1 MITRHVWAW
10 KSVYYMISNNI
21 VCTPREGGGREI
33 KQYKRR
39 LHKQSLWGR
48 GGIGGAGAWEN
59 RCRTGTGDGRRKG
72 GKRDLYYDGK
82 VRDKF
87 KKASFCYFSLRVAAP
102 SLSPLF
108 LCHGEGVATRRL
120 SLFVTAYHPVK
131 EIPCKQRFLSCM
143 AFNIYEVIH
152 VACLSRS
159 C

>member
-1 MITRHVWAW
+1 MTTRHVWAW
-10 KSVYYMISNNI
+10 KSVYYMIGNNI
-21 VCTPREGGGREI
+21 VCTPREGGGGG
-33 KQYKRR
+33 KLNNTNGDCTSKVCGGDRR
-39 LHKQSLWGR
+39 
-48 GGIGGAGAWEN
+48 AGAWEN

-72 GKRDLYYDGK
+72 GKRDLYDDGK
-82 VRDKF
+82 ARDKF

-108 LCHGEGVATRRL
+108 LCQGEGVATRRL